1 MYCVYVFYY
10 IVITI
15 VFVMYTVLYA
25 LCRNYWK
32 SYLEVHLYVV
42 KDGSDSRKVVFM
54 IYTGGITFGSAYLF
68 PWKLHQMQR
77 AQSHYLIEHI
87 LSYTTLFQHSHH
99 QQLCIFTSNEQEL
112 HDALIKI
119 CTSGGD
125 PLSLLPLLQRTTHC
139 LTVLTAT
146 AGLH

>member
-42 KDGSDSRKVVFM
+42 KDGSESRKLVLM

-87 LSYTTLFQHSHH
+87 LSYQTLF
-99 QQLCIFTSNEQEL
+99 FRG
-112 HDALIKI
+112 AL
-119 CTSGGD
+119 G
-125 PLSLLPLLQRTTHC
+125 
-139 LTVLTAT
+139 
-146 AGLH
+146 